1 MTQVINLYGHKRKL
15 KSGDI
20 HPQRRESGKVYM
32 DELCKII
39 DRKSDTVRRWQG
51 HHKHPLPS
59 HLLPKKGTR
68 GWRYW
73 TDEQVWG
80 EDGIIAWMKTLD
92 LRPGRVVTPPHKEHQ
107 HVARLRKP
115 KYLTGDQ
122 LRGIRDMV
130 EAGKTR
136 RQIVNRYF
144 KRTRYVTKQ
153 HLERAL
159 EDYFKSIGMDW
170 PTDPVKTQKEVA
182 ADKRLKRGVTVPQEY
197 KQLERRAER
206 LIKLSGQANQAA

>member
-1 MTQVINLYGHKRKL
+1 
-15 KSGDI
+15 
-20 HPQRRESGKVYM
+20 M

-59 HLLPKKGTR
+59 HLLPKRGTR

-73 TDEQVWG
+73 NEEQVYG
-80 EDGIIAWMKTLD
+80 DDGIIAWMQTLD
-92 LRPGRVVTPPHKEHQ
+92 LRPGRVVTPPSKEHQ
-107 HVARLRKP
+107 HVSGLRKP

-130 EAGKTR
+130 EAGRTR

-144 KRTRYVTKQ
+144 KRTKYVTKQ

-159 EDYFKSIGMDW
+159 DAYFKSIDMEW
-170 PTDPVKTQKEVA
+170 PQDPVKTQAEVA
-182 ADKRLKRGVTVPQEY
+182 EDKRKAKGVRVPGELKD
-197 KQLERRAER
+197 LERRADR
-206 LIKLSGQANQAA
+206 LLKITGPQEAA